1 MEKKQ
6 IVRRTLGGLLIDA
19 ERCVH
24 TFEKQLNE
32 LNELGKAA
40 FNPVDIRDKAE
51 SLHEYYEKEKLHLKE
66 DLKYAYGF
74 PDTTILEIQVC
85 ISKIDTLLFNVRIIV
100 MNMVR
105 RIEGEQK
112 EEKPILS
119 TVGLSEIYSVAEYN
133 AYELGKIVTKL
144 EADLI
149 NPIPIPDPP
158 YPPGFMFSHM
168 TSILEAEKQNA
179 NDLADMRKYAA
190 EQRDIY
196 NDGATSLKQELDEY
210 SVAPELNET
219 VNEITKYINRI
230 FTLCNVNLTNII
242 QRLDKLIKTEE
253 KVAMVSIE
261 GLDKAEVLLALYNA
275 SHVQGMGFLA
285 AVDHYGI
292 EDARKDIEEMK
303 TTFNGRL
310 YFDYLHG
317 RVIKTDISGDEFDPY
332 LFDRDNGEGAAE
344 KAIETLR
351 NNGGKN

>member
-6 IVRRTLGGLLIDA
+6 IVRRTLGGLLTDA

-24 TFEKQLNE
+24 TFEKQLKE
-32 LNELGKAA
+32 LNELGKTA
-40 FNPVDIRDKAE
+40 FDPVDIRDKAE
-51 SLHEYYEKEKLHLKE
+51 SLHEHYEKEKLYLEE
-66 DLKYAYGF
+66 DLRYVHGF
-74 PDTTILEIQVC
+74 PDTTILEIQGC

-119 TVGLSEIYSVAEYN
+119 TVALTEIYSIAEYN
-133 AYELGKIVTKL
+133 AYELGKIVAKL

-158 YPPGFMFSHM
+158 YPPGFMFNHI
-168 TSILEAEKQNA
+168 TSILEAEKHNV

-190 EQRDIY
+190 EQRDLY

-210 SVAPELNET
+210 NGTPELNEMIA
-219 VNEITKYINRI
+219 EIIKYINRI

-242 QRLDKLIKTEE
+242 QRLDKLIKMEE
-253 KVAMVSIE
+253 NNMVSIE

-275 SHVQGMGFLA
+275 SHIQGMGFLA

-292 EDARKDIEEMK
+292 EDARKDIEDMN

-332 LFDRDNGEGAAE
+332 LFDRDNGEGSAE